1 MPLPV
6 SACRTLKTAQDL
18 AGDNKLA
25 TPISLDV
32 TNDDALDAEVGKHD
46 LVISLIPYI
55 FHATVI
61 KSAIRKKKNVV
72 TTSYVSPAMM
82 ELDQQCKDAGITVM
96 NEIGL
101 GMSSL
106 FSLSCS
112 WFQSSYC
119 ANNNFFSK
127 TPVSTTCVS

>member
-1 MPLPV
+1 M
-6 SACRTLKTAQDL
+6 KTAKEL

-25 TPISLDV
+25 TPTTVDV
-32 TNDDALDAEVGKHD
+32 LNDNALDAEVAKHD

-55 FHATVI
+55 YHVNVI
-61 KSAIRKKKNVV
+61 KSAIRNKKNVV

-101 GMSSL
+101 GMFMYSFFKVPYIIANLL
-106 FSLSCS
+106 F
-112 WFQSSYC
+112 
-119 ANNNFFSK
+119 
-127 TPVSTTCVS
+127 PPRPRH